1 MIIRAVDVEIK
12 WMFIKC
18 KPPSGQMSMTLNVN
32 ALLLVPTTQSTPPV
46 KQLPATTAP
55 SYPDVALQALD
66 ADRCNQ
72 VVGQVFHKDDV

>member
-12 WMFIKC
+12 WMFIKF

-32 ALLLVPTTQSTPPV
+32 ALLLISTTQSAP
-46 KQLPATTAP
+46 PATTAP